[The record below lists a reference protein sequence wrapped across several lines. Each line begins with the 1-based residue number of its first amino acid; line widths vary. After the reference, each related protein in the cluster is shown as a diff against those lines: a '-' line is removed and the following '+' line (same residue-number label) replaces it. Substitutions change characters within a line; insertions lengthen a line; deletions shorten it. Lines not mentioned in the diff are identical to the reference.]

1 MKHKK
6 LTQHKIDLLSRQMCN
21 MTEEQQIEEILIVA
35 DAYNL
40 RNEVERI
47 AQLSLWGFT
56 RLDKYQDA
64 YLNVIYG
71 KKENL
76 NKIYGTNK
84 NAL

>member
-21 MTEEQQIEEILIVA
+21 MTEEQQIEELLLEA
-35 DAYNL
+35 KLYGL
-40 RNEVERI
+40 HNEVERV
-47 AQLSLWGFT
+47 AQLSIWGST
-56 RLDKYQDA
+56 RLHKYQDA

-71 KKENL
+71 TK
-76 NKIYGTNK
+76 K

>member
-21 MTEEQQIEEILIVA
+21 MTEEQQIEELLLEA
-35 DAYNL
+35 NAYGL
-40 RNEVERI
+40 RNTVEQV
-47 AQLSLWGFT
+47 AQLSIWGST

-71 KKENL
+71 TKENL
-76 NKIYGTNK
+76 QRIYGI
-84 NAL
+84 

>member
-21 MTEEQQIEEILIVA
+21 MTEEQQIEKLLLEA
-35 DAYNL
+35 NAYGL
-40 RNEVERI
+40 RNTVEQV
-47 AQLSLWGFT
+47 AQLSIWGST

-71 KKENL
+71 TKENL
-76 NKIYGTNK
+76 QRIYGIEQNE
-84 NAL
+84 L

>member
-21 MTEEQQIEEILIVA
+21 MTEEQQIAELLLEA
-35 DAYNL
+35 KAYDL
-40 RNEVERI
+40 QDEVERI
-47 AQLSLWGFT
+47 AQLSIWGST
-56 RLDKYQDA
+56 RLHKYQDA

-71 KKENL
+71 TKKNL
-76 NKIYGTNK
+76 NLIYGTKK

>member
-21 MTEEQQIEEILIVA
+21 MTEQQQIEKLLLEA
-35 DAYNL
+35 NAYGL
-40 RNEVERI
+40 RNTVEQV
-47 AQLSLWGFT
+47 AQLSIWGST

-71 KKENL
+71 TKENL
-76 NKIYGTNK
+76 QRIYGIEQNE
-84 NAL
+84 L

>member
-21 MTEEQQIEEILIVA
+21 MTEEQQIEELLLEA
-35 DAYNL
+35 NAYGL
-40 RNEVERI
+40 RNTVEQV
-47 AQLSLWGFT
+47 AQLSIWGST

-71 KKENL
+71 TKENL
-76 NKIYGTNK
+76 KLIYGI
-84 NAL
+84 

>member
-21 MTEEQQIEEILIVA
+21 MTEEQQIEEILIAA
-35 DAYNL
+35 DGYNL

-47 AQLSLWGFT
+47 AQLSLWGST
-56 RLDKYQDA
+56 RLHKYQDA

-76 NKIYGTNK
+76 NKIYGTKK